1 MKKHHPFRNLYLGLT
16 LLFLYAPIAVLI
28 VFSFNADANRSV
40 FTGFSLKWYEKLF
53 ESDALIQ
60 SLVNSLIVAVLSS
73 IIATIIGTYGALIIG
88 KMKAKYRNMTI
99 NIINI
104 PMINAEIVTG
114 LSLMM
119 LFVFLSIPLG
129 FGTLLIAHVMFNVP
143 YVIMSVLPKVKQLN
157 NSTYEAALDLG
168 ATPGY
173 AFRKVVLPDLM
184 PGVISG
190 LLMSFTMSLDDFII
204 SYFTTGPGFPTLSVT
219 INSMTKKKVPLS
231 VNALSALMFVIVFVV
246 LLIANLPKKGEKK
259 NG

>member
-1 MKKHHPFRNLYLGLT
+1 M
-16 LLFLYAPIAVLI
+16 
-28 VFSFNADANRSV
+28 
-40 FTGFSLKWYEKLF
+40 
-53 ESDALIQ
+53 
-60 SLVNSLIVAVLSS
+60 
-73 IIATIIGTYGALIIG
+73 
-88 KMKAKYRNMTI
+88 
-99 NIINI
+99 
-104 PMINAEIVTG
+104 
-114 LSLMM
+114 
-119 LFVFLSIPLG
+119 
-129 FGTLLIAHVMFNVP
+129 
-143 YVIMSVLPKVKQLN
+143 
-157 NSTYEAALDLG
+157 G
-168 ATPGY
+168 ATPAY

>member
-1 MKKHHPFRNLYLGLT
+1 MKKHHPFRNIILGIT
-16 LLFLYAPIAVLI
+16 LLFLYAPIVVLI
-28 VFSFNADANRSV
+28 VFSFNADSSRSV
-40 FTGFSLKWYEKLF
+40 FTGFSLQWYVKLF
-53 ESDALIQ
+53 KSETLIQ
-60 SLVNSLIVAVLSS
+60 SFINSLIVAVLSS
-73 IIATIIGTYGALIIG
+73 FIATIIGTYGALLIG
-88 KMKAKYRNMTI
+88 KMKAKHRNATI
-99 NIINI
+99 NVINI

-129 FGTLLIAHVMFNVP
+129 FGTLLIAHIMFNVP

-168 ATPGY
+168 ATPAY
-173 AFRKVVLPDLM
+173 AFRKIVLPDLM
-184 PGVISG
+184 PGIISG

-246 LLIANLPKKGEKK
+246 LVIANLPKKGDRK